1 MLKPD
6 AISLNVRVDF
16 AHVGVSIEGKMLKMT
31 RLPLMSELPTSLKL
45 PAVNANFGRRDPTFG
60 RFPLMETL
68 LPPRVTDVFAA
79 TFFFATC
86 FFTIFFVAFLVDFLV
101 AFLIFFFCSHGVLLG
116 RCGYLSL
123 SSVDEL
129 GKILQ
134 LFILVV
140 DPYALTESWTAR
152 TMPSPHTTDIFL
164 CN

>member
-1 MLKPD
+1 
-6 AISLNVRVDF
+6 
-16 AHVGVSIEGKMLKMT
+16 
-31 RLPLMSELPTSLKL
+31 
-45 PAVNANFGRRDPTFG
+45 
-60 RFPLMETL
+60 METL

-101 AFLIFFFCSHGVLLG
+101 AFLIFFCSHGVLLG